1 MCPLYFTGHSWGNPA
16 KTIGTWETTFEGFFN
31 KLIKDDYGQNLVCDL
46 KQDWGKTIIKS
57 ILKFLIHQW
66 SRSLS
71 LRCLCYTF
79 VTVSFWHSNDFMEH
93 FKQNK
98 TGRNYLS
105 YLCLPGQLSDS
116 MSHSVSRSF
125 LFLVSLRSSFPP
137 FPCLA
142 SRLYFSATFKQ
153 VTTLLFSPPSLFPHF
168 TSDFVFFFFKNP
180 YFFALFNFPP
190 FSCLV
195 RLPLFRSVCKSLP
208 CFFQNVFLS
217 CPPLFLL
224 LSVLKEQYLAVDNED
239 ILGGLYWRRDQCCST
254 LGDGKGH
261 IMQRIDW

>member
-31 KLIKDDYGQNLVCDL
+31 KLIKDDYGRNLVCDL

-79 VTVSFWHSNDFMEH
+79 VTVSFRRSNDFMEH

-137 FPCLA
+137 PFPCLA

-168 TSDFVFFFFKNP
+168 TSDFVFFFKNP
-180 YFFALFNFPP
+180 YFFLPCLTFPP
-190 FSCLV
+190 LAVLSAF
-195 RLPLFRSVCKSLP
+195 LF
-208 CFFQNVFLS
+208 FA
-217 CPPLFLL
+217 
-224 LSVLKEQYLAVDNED
+224 LSVKVCLFFPKRLF
-239 ILGGLYWRRDQCCST
+239 ILPSSVSSFICS
-254 LGDGKGH
+254 
-261 IMQRIDW
+261 

>member
-31 KLIKDDYGQNLVCDL
+31 KLIKDDYGRNLVCDL

-79 VTVSFWHSNDFMEH
+79 VTVSFRRSNDFMEH

-105 YLCLPGQLSDS
+105 YLWLPGQLSDS

-125 LFLVSLRSSFPP
+125 LFLVSLRSSFPPP

-168 TSDFVFFFFKNP
+168 TSDFVFFFKNP
-180 YFFALFNFPP
+180 YFFFALFNFPP

-208 CFFQNVFLS
+208 FFSKTSFYPALLCFFFY
-217 CPPLFLL
+217 LFLRSNTL
-224 LSVLKEQYLAVDNED
+224 LLIMKTYWEVCTGGGTSAAVLWGMGKV
-239 ILGGLYWRRDQCCST
+239 ILCRE
-254 LGDGKGH
+254 
-261 IMQRIDW
+261 

>member
-31 KLIKDDYGQNLVCDL
+31 KLIKDDYGRNLVCDL

-57 ILKFLIHQW
+57 TLKFLIHQW

-79 VTVSFWHSNDFMEH
+79 VTVSFRRSNDFMEH
-93 FKQNK
+93 FKQKK

-137 FPCLA
+137 LFPVLLHVFISLLLLSKSPLSFSLLPLFSHTSPLISSFFLRILIFLPCL
-142 SRLYFSATFKQ
+142 T
-153 VTTLLFSPPSLFPHF
+153 SPPLVVLSAFL
-168 TSDFVFFFFKNP
+168 
-180 YFFALFNFPP
+180 FFALSVKVCLFFPK
-190 FSCLV
+190 
-195 RLPLFRSVCKSLP
+195 RLFILPSSVSSFI
-208 CFFQNVFLS
+208 CF
-217 CPPLFLL
+217 
-224 LSVLKEQYLAVDNED
+224 
-239 ILGGLYWRRDQCCST
+239 
-254 LGDGKGH
+254 
-261 IMQRIDW
+261 

>member
-31 KLIKDDYGQNLVCDL
+31 KLIKDDYGRNLVCDL

-79 VTVSFWHSNDFMEH
+79 VTVSFRRSNNFMEH

-98 TGRNYLS
+98 TERNYLS

-137 FPCLA
+137 LFPVLLHVFI
-142 SRLYFSATFKQ
+142 SLLLLSKSPLSFS
-153 VTTLLFSPPSLFPHF
+153 LLPLFSH
-168 TSDFVFFFFKNP
+168 TSPLISSFFLRILI
-180 YFFALFNFPP
+180 FFALFNFPP

-208 CFFQNVFLS
+208 FFSKTSFYPALLCFFFY
-217 CPPLFLL
+217 LFLRSNTL
-224 LSVLKEQYLAVDNED
+224 LLIMKTYWEVCTGGGTSAAVLWGMGKV
-239 ILGGLYWRRDQCCST
+239 T
-254 LGDGKGH
+254 LC
-261 IMQRIDW
+261 RE